1 MLVISTFQII
11 ALIFTM
17 LHIKITSILRGFA
30 FILMLILAII
40 ISVQIGSVISIGE
53 YIPPLALANIS
64 EMNSIGWKVK
74 VVPFAVLIISAIISI
89 VLNKIKAKKKN
100 KKDNNYLA
108 INVISHPNIANN
120 IFFRITTYELYRVEG
135 LQYVSVRNG

>member
-1 MLVISTFQII
+1 MEG
-11 ALIFTM
+11 
-17 LHIKITSILRGFA
+17 KGGSICCFN
-30 FILMLILAII
+30 
-40 ISVQIGSVISIGE
+40 
-53 YIPPLALANIS
+53 NIS
-64 EMNSIGWKVK
+64 NHINCFEQ
-74 VVPFAVLIISAIISI
+74 
-89 VLNKIKAKKKN
+89 NKGKKKN

>member
-1 MLVISTFQII
+1 MLVISTYQII

-30 FILMLILAII
+30 FILLLILAII

-89 VLNKIKAKKKN
+89 VLNKIKATKKIRKIIIISLLMS
-100 KKDNNYLA
+100 LA
-108 INVISHPNIANN
+108 IPISPITS
-120 IFFRITTYELYRVEG
+120 FFASLHT
-135 LQYVSVRNG
+135 N

>member
-89 VLNKIKAKKKN
+89 VLNKIKAKKN

>member
-74 VVPFAVLIISAIISI
+74 VVPFSVLIISAIISI
-89 VLNKIKAKKKN
+89 VLNKIKAKKK
-100 KKDNNYLA
+100 
-108 INVISHPNIANN
+108 
-120 IFFRITTYELYRVEG
+120 
-135 LQYVSVRNG
+135 